1 LILAAQNEAEFAGMF
16 AHSIAHVA
24 ARHGTRLVTRGELA
38 NLASIP
44 LIYMGGWNGNGDAL
58 IPIGF
63 LSTQRAYELEAD
75 RLAVRMMAGA
85 GYDPGALVRYIVRV
99 QPANTDMDMQK
110 VFSALPS
117 VSDRTAG
124 MEQAI
129 RQLPAGTYSSGDG
142 IQPIQ
147 EEVRRLNP
155 PPAPPKPPSLLK

>member
-16 AHSIAHVA
+16 AHAIAHVA
-24 ARHGTRLVTRGELA
+24 ARHGTRLATRGELA
-38 NLASIP
+38 KQAAIP
-44 LIYMGGWNGNGDAL
+44 LIYMGAWNGNVDAL

-63 LSTQRAYELEAD
+63 LSVQRTYELEAD

-99 QPANTDMDMQK
+99 QPANTDVQK

-117 VSDRTAG
+117 VSERTAG